1 MLPKHVRYQT
11 ALHPG
16 SSSASSFPQATS
28 NILHPPP
35 SFVNTFLKISTTFFF
50 LIQEGLGMIR
60 WVRDAKFQRTRLPKR
75 GKHVTNKTSPEPRP
89 FGACFVFME
98 MRGVEPLS
106 EGSLA
111 GLSTGV
117 VCDLKF
123 PHPAAHRRAARV
135 SSFMLRVSSQSF
147 DVLVPRVNDGG
158 NRTRGQSGP
167 PSRH

>member
-1 MLPKHVRYQT
+1 MVGVKGFEPPAPCSQSTCATRLRYTPVHLPRVRSRRRHQIYY
-11 ALHPG
+11 
-16 SSSASSFPQATS
+16 
-28 NILHPPP
+28 ILLRLLSIP
-35 SFVNTFLKISTTFFF
+35 FLKISTTFFF
-50 LIQEGLGMIR
+50 LIEEGL
-60 WVRDAKFQRTRLPKR
+60 V
-75 GKHVTNKTSPEPRP
+75 NKTSPEPQP
-89 FGACFVFME
+89 FGACFAFME

-117 VCDLKF
+117 VCDLEF